1 MGRAKLVD
9 LEFMLSWASSMT
21 WKGLYPILS
30 LSKTVYQKG
39 ISLTKK
45 AMKQVES
52 RLQRNPL
59 LPKWD
64 ITGARWTM
72 RGGKAV
78 LPLGSLYITGHWDE
92 YWQFHLQQEHKPN
105 HLALYSSGI
114 PLMKQVLKPRCSTT
128 PPPLPI
134 PV

>member
-1 MGRAKLVD
+1 MGGAKLVD
-9 LEFMLSWASSMT
+9 VEVMLSWASSMT

-64 ITGARWTM
+64 ILMQPLYLVISFSKITLGFLWCFTRTFICSPS
-72 RGGKAV
+72 GGKRFNVLGAV
-78 LPLGSLYITGHWDE
+78 NAVTKEIITITNETYINWVRL
-92 YWQFHLQQEHKPN
+92 F
-105 HLALYSSGI
+105 
-114 PLMKQVLKPRCSTT
+114 
-128 PPPLPI
+128 
-134 PV
+134 

>member
-1 MGRAKLVD
+1 
-9 LEFMLSWASSMT
+9 ASSMT

-52 RLQRNPL
+52 RLQRSPV

-64 ITGARWTM
+64 ILIQPLLLVISFSKITWRHHNICSFSFWFPNL
-72 RGGKAV
+72 AV
-78 LPLGSLYITGHWDE
+78 CSSFFSSSSLCVFSILNGRIM
-92 YWQFHLQQEHKPN
+92 
-105 HLALYSSGI
+105 SI
-114 PLMKQVLKPRCSTT
+114 
-128 PPPLPI
+128 
-134 PV
+134 

>member
-1 MGRAKLVD
+1 
-9 LEFMLSWASSMT
+9 MT

-64 ITGARWTM
+64 IFIQ
-72 RGGKAV
+72 
-78 LPLGSLYITGHWDE
+78 PLLLVIYFSKITLIGHDINLSTNNDKVDI
-92 YWQFHLQQEHKPN
+92 HN
-105 HLALYSSGI
+105 HRSQVMPAFLADIL
-114 PLMKQVLKPRCSTT
+114 
-128 PPPLPI
+128 
-134 PV
+134 

>member
-1 MGRAKLVD
+1 MGGGAKLVD
-9 LEFMLSWASSMT
+9 VEVMLSWASSMT

-45 AMKQVES
+45 AMKKVES

-64 ITGARWTM
+64 IFIQPLLLVIYFSKITLYGLITWVKYGFRQCKQELDWTDY
-72 RGGKAV
+72 RFTNFQH
-78 LPLGSLYITGHWDE
+78 IE
-92 YWQFHLQQEHKPN
+92 
-105 HLALYSSGI
+105 
-114 PLMKQVLKPRCSTT
+114 RCGRLFFVFTR
-128 PPPLPI
+128 
-134 PV
+134 

>member
-1 MGRAKLVD
+1 
-9 LEFMLSWASSMT
+9 MT

-39 ISLTKK
+39 ISRTKK

-64 ITGARWTM
+64 ILIQPLELIIYFSKITLVRTM
-72 RGGKAV
+72 KG
-78 LPLGSLYITGHWDE
+78 Y
-92 YWQFHLQQEHKPN
+92 
-105 HLALYSSGI
+105 
-114 PLMKQVLKPRCSTT
+114 LKLLR
-128 PPPLPI
+128 L
-134 PV
+134 

>member
-1 MGRAKLVD
+1 MLTSIGMGGAKLVD
-9 LEFMLSWASSMT
+9 VEVMLSWASSMN

-39 ISLTKK
+39 ISLTNK

-64 ITGARWTM
+64 I
-72 RGGKAV
+72 
-78 LPLGSLYITGHWDE
+78 LIQPLLLVIYFS
-92 YWQFHLQQEHKPN
+92 K
-105 HLALYSSGI
+105 
-114 PLMKQVLKPRCSTT
+114 
-128 PPPLPI
+128 
-134 PV
+134 

>member
-1 MGRAKLVD
+1 MGGAKIVD
-9 LEFMLSWASSMT
+9 LEVMLSWASSMT

-52 RLQRNPL
+52 RLQRNPV

-64 ITGARWTM
+64 I
-72 RGGKAV
+72 
-78 LPLGSLYITGHWDE
+78 LIQPLLLVIYFSIITLSVHHYFYLKSSFKG
-92 YWQFHLQQEHKPN
+92 LQQNIYWE
-105 HLALYSSGI
+105 
-114 PLMKQVLKPRCSTT
+114 R
-128 PPPLPI
+128 
-134 PV
+134 

>member
-1 MGRAKLVD
+1 
-9 LEFMLSWASSMT
+9 MT

-64 ITGARWTM
+64 IFIQPLSLVVYCLKNNLSKEDNIYNREHQKTVESST
-72 RGGKAV
+72 AV
-78 LPLGSLYITGHWDE
+78 H
-92 YWQFHLQQEHKPN
+92 
-105 HLALYSSGI
+105 
-114 PLMKQVLKPRCSTT
+114 
-128 PPPLPI
+128 
-134 PV
+134 

>member
-1 MGRAKLVD
+1 
-9 LEFMLSWASSMT
+9 MT

-45 AMKQVES
+45 GMKQVES

-64 ITGARWTM
+64 I
-72 RGGKAV
+72 
-78 LPLGSLYITGHWDE
+78 LIQPLLLVIYFSKITLINWHIVKFLADDKDYEVKTE
-92 YWQFHLQQEHKPN
+92 YTKD
-105 HLALYSSGI
+105 I
-114 PLMKQVLKPRCSTT
+114 
-128 PPPLPI
+128 
-134 PV
+134 